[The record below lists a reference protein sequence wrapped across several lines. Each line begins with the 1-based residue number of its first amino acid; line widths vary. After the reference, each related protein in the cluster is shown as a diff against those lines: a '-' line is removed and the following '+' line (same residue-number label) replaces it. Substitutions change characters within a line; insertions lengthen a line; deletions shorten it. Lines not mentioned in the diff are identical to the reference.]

1 MVCRQ
6 RDGYAGDES
15 GRLVVRMSWKA
26 VIAAWILI
34 ACGWLLTFNG
44 HDVEGTN
51 CFLSVIVIWA
61 VSRSES

>member
-1 MVCRQ
+1 
-6 RDGYAGDES
+6 
-15 GRLVVRMSWKA
+15 MSWKA